1 MSMMKIWA
9 SNDRELRFTE
19 IEDNYV
25 AVNLFTD
32 QFIVGVTLSR
42 REIERL
48 CGCLAEWCGI
58 PLFIHT
64 KEEE

>member
-32 QFIVGVTLSR
+32 QFIVGVTLS
-42 REIERL
+42 
-48 CGCLAEWCGI
+48 I
-58 PLFIHT
+58 PLFIDT

>member
-1 MSMMKIWA
+1 MMKIWA

-48 CGCLAEWCGI
+48 CGCLA
-58 PLFIHT
+58 
-64 KEEE
+64 